1 MFKYSVRKQQKGI
14 HNVKGA
20 SPFVPSVCLST
31 AFHVHIISRMNVV
44 LEARIRAAGAEMNK
58 PGRWRVALEQLGQ
71 ATTQVLTAS
80 ELDKHA
86 AALTLET
93 LQALYQ

>member
-1 MFKYSVRKQQKGI
+1 
-14 HNVKGA
+14 
-20 SPFVPSVCLST
+20 
-31 AFHVHIISRMNVV
+31 MNVV
-44 LEARIRAAGAEMNK
+44 LEARIRAAGAEMHK

-71 ATTQVLTAS
+71 ATTQILTAS

-93 LQALYQ
+93 LQQLYQWASVMSSQELRQLNNAILELSNALQEK